1 MAIAFDAKTL
11 TARQPRDR
19 GSITHCKD
27 ATTNYFQH
35 VCPQICREIK
45 LVWSESLVIPK

>member
-27 ATTNYFQH
+27 AATNYFQH
-35 VCPQICREIK
+35 VCPQICRDK
-45 LVWSESLVIPK
+45 TSVVRESCHP